1 MYPTTYLQPG
11 SSNRGAV
18 KKLQDYLVSSGHMT
32 RAQVN
37 TGYGIYGPRTRNA
50 VASLQRSLGVN
61 TSGGGVGYFGPR
73 TLSALRTSLT
83 PKKQTYVAPKQPTT
97 GQFTFNKGPIGIP
110 TTLNTVNQNGIQS
123 TTSVVSINSLGS
135 RFNKLYTG
143 VTPQQAKELALITNP
158 RDWNGDVSRFGGIN
172 NPFSKSTLR
181 NAHIAYASKNQ
192 VQQPS
197 PQLIAFNKAIVDNN
211 TQALQ
216 QMGAVRSDTIPA
228 KSSKKVAPIPV
239 QTPQPI
245 DTALISPTPTQ
256 ASTQPQQQ
264 IDTAPISLTQESTP
278 TQATAPVQTLTPEQQ
293 KAQSITNEMQTLNT
307 SLTGKNAY
315 QAQQNTL
322 AGVDKV
328 QQAINDN
335 NLAIE
340 RLNTSADQAKLTA
353 ENRLA
358 PMFQIQGEQAQINR
372 QRSFQMLG
380 LSAISDAL
388 RNNLVSA
395 QQKANEAVQLK
406 YGTIENQIKAD
417 SANLSLVLHSPQAT
431 LDQRKQAQV
440 MLDANQQ
447 KASEV
452 IANRTTQT
460 NIFKLMTLAAQNKDN
475 FKPTTNYPTLS
486 TAMQAITNAKTQQQ
500 ALVIAA
506 NTGLLEKQKSTGGFS
521 LSSGQTRYDAQGNV
535 IAYGRKSVATKTK
548 TARNNISELGSALEM
563 GVKDKGYNGRGSDGY
578 VDPNLYVALFDKTL
592 AMYGDAGAAEFMKL
606 YPPAKDIN
614 PANIGNGRLPAPIE
628 NAVVAGRSQS
638 STIQ

>member
-1 MYPTTYLQPG
+1 
-11 SSNRGAV
+11 
-18 KKLQDYLVSSGHMT
+18 MT
-32 RAQVN
+32 GVQTCALP
-37 TGYGIYGPRTRNA
+37 IY
-50 VASLQRSLGVN
+50 
-61 TSGGGVGYFGPR
+61 
-73 TLSALRTSLT
+73 
-83 PKKQTYVAPKQPTT
+83 
-97 GQFTFNKGPIGIP
+97 
-110 TTLNTVNQNGIQS
+110 QNGIQS

-500 ALVIAA
+500 A
-506 NTGLLEKQKSTGGFS
+506 
-521 LSSGQTRYDAQGNV
+521 
-535 IAYGRKSVATKTK
+535 
-548 TARNNISELGSALEM
+548 
-563 GVKDKGYNGRGSDGY
+563 
-578 VDPNLYVALFDKTL
+578 
-592 AMYGDAGAAEFMKL
+592 
-606 YPPAKDIN
+606 
-614 PANIGNGRLPAPIE
+614 
-628 NAVVAGRSQS
+628 
-638 STIQ
+638 